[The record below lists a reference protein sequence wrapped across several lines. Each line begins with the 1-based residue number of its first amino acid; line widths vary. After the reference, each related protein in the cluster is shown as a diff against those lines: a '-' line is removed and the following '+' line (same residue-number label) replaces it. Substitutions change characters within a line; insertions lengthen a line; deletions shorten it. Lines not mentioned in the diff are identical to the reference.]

1 VIAMTGGQYGTE
13 VIATQFYRQF
23 FQNRNFGYGSA
34 IAMVLMIAVIPVMI
48 YNLRQAGKQEA
59 F

>member
-1 VIAMTGGQYGTE
+1 

-23 FQNRNFGYGSA
+23 FSNRNFGYGSA
-34 IAMVLMIAVIPVMI
+34 IAILLLVAVIPIMI
-48 YNLRQAGKQEA
+48 YNLKQFGEREA